1 MSDGVVSPF
10 NPQQIVCLEHQ
21 QSYLYGEVVQIIES
35 KKLCW
40 MRPLLL
46 AIFPTTAQPID
57 SFSDAQEL
65 LDLRLTSDVAYPLT
79 LFRPALDTEVIPL
92 ISQLSSLDEPREVN
106 LNSKQKLHQFLKQ
119 IWQDNQAYF
128 LKIT

>member
-1 MSDGVVSPF
+1 MSDSLIGSF
-10 NPQQIVCLEHQ
+10 NPQQIVCMEHQ

-46 AIFPTTAQPID
+46 AIFPATAQPID

-65 LDLRLTSDVAYPLT
+65 LDLRLSSDVAYPLT

-92 ISQLSSLDEPREVN
+92 ISQLSSLDEPKEVN
-106 LNSKQKLHQFLKQ
+106 LNSKQKLHQFLTR

-128 LKIT
+128 LKTL

>member
-1 MSDGVVSPF
+1 MSNGVVSPF
-10 NPQQIVCLEHQ
+10 NPQQIVCMEHQ

-35 KKLCW
+35 KELCW

-46 AIFPTTAQPID
+46 AIFPATAQPID
-57 SFSDAQEL
+57 SFSEAQEL

-92 ISQLSSLDEPREVN
+92 ISQLSSLDEPKEVN
-106 LNSKQKLHQFLKQ
+106 LTSKQKLHQFLTK

-128 LKIT
+128 LKAT